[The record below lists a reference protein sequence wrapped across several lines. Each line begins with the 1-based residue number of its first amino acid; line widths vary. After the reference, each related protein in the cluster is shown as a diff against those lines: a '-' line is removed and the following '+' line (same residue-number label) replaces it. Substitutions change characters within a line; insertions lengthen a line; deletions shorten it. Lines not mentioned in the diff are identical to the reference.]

1 VLPVYQVV
9 ETGATLFVP
18 ARELLLRDGVRYF
31 LTNTFEDM
39 RAGRESWRVLTFLSG
54 LSLGATAFFVWW

>member
-1 VLPVYQVV
+1 MVS
-9 ETGATLFVP
+9 
-18 ARELLLRDGVRYF
+18 ARELLLRVAVRYF
-31 LTNTFEDM
+31 LTNTLEDM